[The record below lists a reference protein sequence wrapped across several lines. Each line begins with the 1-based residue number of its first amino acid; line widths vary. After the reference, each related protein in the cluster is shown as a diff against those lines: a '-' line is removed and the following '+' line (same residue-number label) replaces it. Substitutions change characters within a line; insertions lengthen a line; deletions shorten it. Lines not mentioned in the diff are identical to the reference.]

1 MAVGLGFGVRGGVAA
16 GVVSGAMGLVSGVR
30 GLGFGSWIKVGSW
43 VEVGVMGWGGLEFA
57 SKVRSSS
64 IVLRGSLVNVW
75 FHPRNGSVLALDEGG
90 VMFAGAADAWAM
102 DVVLS
107 AVVDVGGSEGVAAV
121 VRGVVVGAVVGAC
134 VPKGICW
141 CRCGVRVG
149 CWRCAV
155 GALLFRE
162 FVEFVPL

>member
-1 MAVGLGFGVRGGVAA
+1 
-16 GVVSGAMGLVSGVR
+16 
-30 GLGFGSWIKVGSW
+30 
-43 VEVGVMGWGGLEFA
+43 MGWGGLEFA

-107 AVVDVGGSEGVAAV
+107 AVVEVGGSVGVAVV
-121 VRGVVVGAVVGAC
+121 VRGAVAGAIVGAC
-134 VPKGICW
+134 VPRG
-141 CRCGVRVG
+141 
-149 CWRCAV
+149 CAV
-155 GALLFRE
+155 GVVVGCESDVGAAPWVRCCSVSLLNLCLCEVRALLNAM
-162 FVEFVPL
+162 L